1 MSSSEIRVTVSCDTS
16 QLTTGLNSAT
26 QSISGLNRTT
36 ATNANSMS
44 SAWTS
49 VGKSVTGAGVSM
61 TMAGNSIQQVCKPI
75 AGILTES
82 VKKSIDFNDAFA
94 GVRKTVT
101 ATEPEF
107 KKLEQGIRDM
117 AKEMPETTE
126 QIAGVMEVAGQ
137 LGVKGTDNL
146 LAFTK
151 TAVMLGDTTN
161 MSSEEASTALA
172 RFMNI
177 TGTSTDKVSNLGS
190 TLVELGNNT
199 ATTESEIM
207 TMSLRLAAAGSQV
220 GMTDDKILGFAAT
233 LSSLGINA
241 EAGGTAFSKLMINMQ
256 LATEKGG
263 ESLDNFAQVAN
274 MSADE
279 FARAFKED
287 ASSAILAFVSGLNDT
302 ERNGKSAIA
311 VLDDMGI
318 KEVRLR
324 DSILKLCNANE
335 EAAKNQEMA
344 NKAYEDNLAL
354 QTEADKRYETTR
366 SQIDIMKNTLADIG
380 ITLGSRLLPAINS
393 AIKWFDGLLNKI
405 NALNPNILT
414 AVGVIGA
421 LGVAFGAILSTLG
434 MVVMGIGGV
443 ITAFGAI
450 SGAVSAVMGVLMGPV
465 GLIIAAVVAVGAAL
479 KYCWDEVDGFK
490 EHMIDAFNRVKT
502 VVVEAVQMV
511 WDIIKGVWGAIKPF
525 VMSVFTGAS
534 EIIGEAFSLI
544 VDIIVP
550 QLERTWTIIKTI
562 WGLIGPFLVDT
573 LGNACTILK
582 GVWEALVGVVKGVIQ
597 ILHGILTGDWGKV
610 CEGFSTIGQ
619 GIVDGAKGI
628 WNGFKD
634 ELILIWD
641 TIAGWCESIWNKIK
655 DFVMVP
661 IEATKE
667 KASEVWNSI
676 KDCIQTVHEAIQPI
690 IDAAWKV
697 IQNVIDNVCTVVGA
711 VVDATWGNILRISKA
726 CFDAVWSKIKEVWEK
741 VKDKITSVVE
751 AVKSKVE
758 PYWNAIKNVTTSVYD
773 AIKTK
778 ITSIM
783 DTIKGKVETVVNTV
797 KNKVESVWNTIKNTT
812 SSVWNGIKDAI
823 VNPIESA
830 KNTITGIIDRIKNAF
845 SNLKIKIPDFKLPH
859 VKVTMEEKFGGLVKV
874 PNFDIKWYAKG
885 GFFNKAS
892 MIGVGEA
899 GKEAVLPLENKRNM
913 KPYATA
919 VASLMNDM
927 RESNEQGCVI
937 NMNLSDIVIRDDRDI
952 SKLAEQLQKYIDRE
966 RRRKGVLRGV

>member
-26 QSISGLNRTT
+26 QSISGLNRNT

-49 VGKSVTGAGVSM
+49 VGKSVTGVGVSM

-107 KKLEQGIRDM
+107 KKLQQGIRDM

-126 QIAGVMEVAGQ
+126 EIAGVMEIAGQ
-137 LGVKGTDNL
+137 LGVEGTDNL

-151 TAVMLGDTTN
+151 TAVRLGDTTN

-172 RFMNI
+172 RFLNI
-177 TGTSTDKVSNLGS
+177 TGSGIDTVDRLGS

-241 EAGGTAFSKLMINMQ
+241 EAGGTAFSKLMVNMQ

-279 FARAFKED
+279 FSRAFKED

-324 DSILKLCNANE
+324 DSILKLCSANG

-344 NKAYEDNLAL
+344 NQAYEDNLAL
-354 QTEADKRYETTR
+354 QTEADKRYATTR

-393 AIKWFDGLLNKI
+393 AIQWFDGLLNKI

-490 EHMIDAFNRVKT
+490 EQMIDAFNRVKT
-502 VVVEAVQMV
+502 VVVEAVQLV

-562 WGLIGPFLVDT
+562 WGLIGPFLVGT

-582 GVWEALVGVVKGVIQ
+582 GIWEAFVGIVKGVIQ

-610 CEGFSTIGQ
+610 CEGFSTIGK
-619 GIVDGAKGI
+619 GIVDGAKDI

-634 ELILIWD
+634 EIILIWD
-641 TIAGWCESIWNKIK
+641 TIAGWCESIWNK
-655 DFVMVP
+655 
-661 IEATKE
+661 
-667 KASEVWNSI
+667 I

-697 IQNVIDNVCTVVGA
+697 IKTVIDNVCTVVGA

-726 CFDAVWSKIKEVWEK
+726 CFDAVWGKVKEVWEK
-741 VKDKITSVVE
+741 VKDKITSVVD

-758 PYWNAIKNVTTSVYD
+758 PYWNAIKNVTTNVYD

-778 ITSIM
+778 ITSVM
-783 DTIKGKVETVVNTV
+783 DAIKGKVEPVVDAV
-797 KNKVESVWNTIKNTT
+797 KNKVESVWNAIKNTT
-812 SSVWNGIKDAI
+812 SNVWNGIKDAI

-830 KNTITGIIDRIKNAF
+830 KNTIVGIIDRIKNAF

-874 PNFDIKWYAKG
+874 PNFDIQWYAKG

>member
-1 MSSSEIRVTVSCDTS
+1 
-16 QLTTGLNSAT
+16 
-26 QSISGLNRTT
+26 
-36 ATNANSMS
+36 
-44 SAWTS
+44 
-49 VGKSVTGAGVSM
+49 
-61 TMAGNSIQQVCKPI
+61 
-75 AGILTES
+75 
-82 VKKSIDFNDAFA
+82 
-94 GVRKTVT
+94 
-101 ATEPEF
+101 
-107 KKLEQGIRDM
+107 
-117 AKEMPETTE
+117 
-126 QIAGVMEVAGQ
+126 
-137 LGVKGTDNL
+137 
-146 LAFTK
+146 
-151 TAVMLGDTTN
+151 

-190 TLVELGNNT
+190 ALVELGNNT

-220 GMTDDKILGFAAT
+220 GMSEADILSFSAT
-233 LSSLGINA
+233 LSALGINA

-279 FARAFKED
+279 FSRAFKED

-324 DSILKLCNANE
+324 DSILKLCSANG

-344 NKAYEDNLAL
+344 NEAFEDNLAL

-502 VVVEAVQMV
+502 VVVEAVQLV

-562 WGLIGPFLVDT
+562 WGLIGPFLIGT
-573 LGNACTILK
+573 LGNACTVLK
-582 GVWEALVGVVKGVIQ
+582 GIWEAFVGIVKGVIQ

-619 GIVDGAKGI
+619 GIVDGAKDI

-641 TIAGWCESIWNKIK
+641 TIAGWCESI
-655 DFVMVP
+655 
-661 IEATKE
+661 
-667 KASEVWNSI
+667 WNSI

-697 IQNVIDNVCTVVGA
+697 IKTVIDNVCTVVGA

-726 CFDAVWSKIKEVWEK
+726 CFDAVWGKVKEVWEK

-758 PYWNAIKNVTTSVYD
+758 PYWNAIKNVTTNVYD

-778 ITSIM
+778 ITSVM
-783 DTIKGKVETVVNTV
+783 DAIKGKVEPVVDAV
-797 KNKVESVWNTIKNTT
+797 KNKVESVWNAIKNTT
-812 SSVWNGIKDAI
+812 SNVWNGIKDAI

-830 KNTITGIIDRIKNAF
+830 KNTIVGIIDRIKNAF

>member
-26 QSISGLNRTT
+26 QSISGLNKTT
-36 ATNANSMS
+36 ATKANSMS

-49 VGKSVTGAGVSM
+49 VGKSVTGVGVSM

-82 VKKSIDFNDAFA
+82 ISKAIDFDDAFA
-94 GVRKTVT
+94 GVRKTVN

-107 KKLEQGIRDM
+107 KKLQQGIRDM

-126 QIAGVMEVAGQ
+126 EIAGVMEIAGQ
-137 LGVKGTDNL
+137 LGVEGTDNL

-151 TAVMLGDTTN
+151 TAVRLGDTTN

-172 RFMNI
+172 RFLNI
-177 TGTSTDKVSNLGS
+177 TGSGIDTVDRLGS

-241 EAGGTAFSKLMINMQ
+241 EAGGTAFSKLMVNMQ

-279 FARAFKED
+279 FSRAFKED

-324 DSILKLCNANE
+324 DSILKLCSANG

-344 NKAYEDNLAL
+344 NQAYEDNLAL
-354 QTEADKRYETTR
+354 QTEADKRYATTR

-393 AIKWFDGLLNKI
+393 AIQWFDGLLNKI

-434 MVVMGIGGV
+434 MVVIGIGGV

-490 EHMIDAFNRVKT
+490 EQMIDAFNRVKT
-502 VVVEAVQMV
+502 VVVEAVQLV

-562 WGLIGPFLVDT
+562 WGLIGPFLVGT

-582 GVWEALVGVVKGVIQ
+582 GIWEAFVGIVKGVIQ

-610 CEGFSTIGQ
+610 CEGFSTIGK
-619 GIVDGAKGI
+619 GIVDGAKDI

-655 DFVMVP
+655 D
-661 IEATKE
+661 
-667 KASEVWNSI
+667 
-676 KDCIQTVHEAIQPI
+676 CIQTVHEAIQPI

-697 IQNVIDNVCTVVGA
+697 IKTVIDSVCTVVGA

-726 CFDAVWSKIKEVWEK
+726 CFDAVWGKVKEVWEK
-741 VKDKITSVVE
+741 VKDKITSVVD

-758 PYWNAIKNVTTSVYD
+758 PYWNAIKNVTTNVYD

-778 ITSIM
+778 ITSVM
-783 DTIKGKVETVVNTV
+783 DAIKGKVEPVVDAV
-797 KNKVESVWNTIKNTT
+797 KNKVESVWNAIKNTT
-812 SSVWNGIKDAI
+812 SNVWNGIKEAI

-830 KNTITGIIDRIKNAF
+830 KNTIVGIIDRIKNAF

-874 PNFDIKWYAKG
+874 PNFDIQWYAKG

>member
-49 VGKSVTGAGVSM
+49 VGKSVTGVGVSM

-82 VKKSIDFNDAFA
+82 ISKAIDFDDAFA
-94 GVRKTVT
+94 GVRKTVN

-107 KKLEQGIRDM
+107 KKLQQGIRDM

-126 QIAGVMEVAGQ
+126 EIAGVMEIAGQ
-137 LGVKGTDNL
+137 LGVEGTDNL

-172 RFMNI
+172 RFLNI
-177 TGTSTDKVSNLGS
+177 TGSGIDTVDRLGS

-279 FARAFKED
+279 FSRAFKED

-324 DSILKLCNANE
+324 DSILKLCSANG

-490 EHMIDAFNRVKT
+490 EQMIDAFNRVKT
-502 VVVEAVQMV
+502 VVVEAVQLV

-562 WGLIGPFLVDT
+562 WGLIGPFLIGT
-573 LGNACTILK
+573 LSNACTILK
-582 GVWEALVGVVKGVIQ
+582 GIWDALVGVVKGVIQ

-661 IEATKE
+661 IESTKD
-667 KASEVWNSI
+667 KVSEVWNSI

-697 IQNVIDNVCTVVGA
+697 IKTVIDNVCTVVGA

-726 CFDAVWSKIKEVWEK
+726 CFDAVWGKVKEVWEK
-741 VKDKITSVVE
+741 VKDKITSVVD

-758 PYWNAIKNVTTSVYD
+758 PYWNAIKNVTTNVYD

-778 ITSIM
+778 ITSVM
-783 DTIKGKVETVVNTV
+783 DAIKGKVEPVVDAV

-812 SSVWNGIKDAI
+812 SNVWNGIKEAI

-830 KNTITGIIDRIKNAF
+830 KNTIVGIIDRIKNAF

-874 PNFDIKWYAKG
+874 PNFDIQWYAKG

>member
-26 QSISGLNRTT
+26 QSISGLNKTT
-36 ATNANSMS
+36 ATKANSMS

-49 VGKSVTGAGVSM
+49 VGKSVTGVGVSM

-107 KKLEQGIRDM
+107 KKLQQGIRDM

-126 QIAGVMEVAGQ
+126 EIAGVMEIAGQ
-137 LGVKGTDNL
+137 LGVEGTDNL

-151 TAVMLGDTTN
+151 TAVRLGDTTN

-172 RFMNI
+172 RFLNI
-177 TGTSTDKVSNLGS
+177 TGSGIDTVDRLGS

-241 EAGGTAFSKLMINMQ
+241 EAGGTAFSKLMVNMQ

-279 FARAFKED
+279 FSRAFKED

-324 DSILKLCNANE
+324 DSILKLCSANG

-344 NKAYEDNLAL
+344 NQAYEDNLAL
-354 QTEADKRYETTR
+354 QTEADKRYATTR

-393 AIKWFDGLLNKI
+393 AIQWFDGLLNKI

-434 MVVMGIGGV
+434 MVVIGIGGV

-490 EHMIDAFNRVKT
+490 EQMIDAFNRVKT
-502 VVVEAVQMV
+502 VVVEAVQLV

-582 GVWEALVGVVKGVIQ
+582 GIWEAFVGIVKGVIQ

-610 CEGFSTIGQ
+610 CEGFSTIGK
-619 GIVDGAKGI
+619 GIVDGAKDI

-634 ELILIWD
+634 EIILIWD
-641 TIAGWCESIWNKIK
+641 TIAGWCESIWNK
-655 DFVMVP
+655 
-661 IEATKE
+661 
-667 KASEVWNSI
+667 I

-697 IQNVIDNVCTVVGA
+697 IKTVIDSVCTVVGA

-726 CFDAVWSKIKEVWEK
+726 CFDAVWGKVKEVWEK
-741 VKDKITSVVE
+741 VKDKITSVVD

-758 PYWNAIKNVTTSVYD
+758 PYWNAIKNVTTNVYD

-778 ITSIM
+778 ITSVM
-783 DTIKGKVETVVNTV
+783 DAIKGKVEPVVDAV
-797 KNKVESVWNTIKNTT
+797 KNKVESVWNAIKNTT
-812 SSVWNGIKDAI
+812 SNVWNGIKDAI

-830 KNTITGIIDRIKNAF
+830 KNTIVGIIDRIKNAF